1 VTDSNGA
8 DESPVVISQEKARE
22 LDTQYQGIPKF
33 GAWSGLVVATEYWD
47 PRLAALETVRGSAGP
62 DRVESATR
70 AAMKAAAFDTGAI
83 EGLYQP
89 DRGFTIAVATQTA
102 AWDTLLNNYEETAR
116 DLIKAQLATYELALD
131 VATGHLPINE
141 ALIRRMHEEL
151 TAPQETYKVLTP
163 LGVQDQPLPR
173 GKYKEQPNHVRVR
186 GGGYHAYAP
195 VDRTPA
201 EMHALVE
208 ELGGELFQSAHP
220 VLQASYAH
228 YAFIAIHPFADGN
241 GRVARALA
249 SIYLYRSNR
258 IPLLIT
264 ADTRNEYFDAL
275 ERADRGDHQPFVDFV
290 FERAMETMQL
300 VASALAPDPVDQL
313 PAFNEFLQA
322 HGGMTHAEMDRIA
335 QQIMNHVHEV
345 LTQVV
350 GGITLPTGVGL
361 NFSLTHLGA
370 AASLPGYR
378 NVMGGG
384 GSGIQINLS
393 SQAPA
398 QGAVGIVIR
407 IMVAMTDRQR
417 YPFILDVVGAGNNF
431 EIRKPDVLPTYT
443 TTFDL
448 LLTSW
453 LRARLGVG
461 VSSLKAL
468 AEAAMRQQGYR

>member
-1 VTDSNGA
+1 MILDQ
-8 DESPVVISQEKARE
+8 DKARE

-33 GAWSGLVVATEYWD
+33 GAWLRLGVASEYWD
-47 PRLAALETVRGSAGP
+47 PRLAALEAARGAAGP

-89 DRGFTIAVATQTA
+89 DRGFTIAVATQAA
-102 AWDTLLNNYEETAR
+102 AWDTLLNKYEETAR

-131 VATGHLPINE
+131 VATGHMPINE

-163 LGVQDQPLPR
+163 TGIQDQSLPR
-173 GKYKEQPNHVRVR
+173 GKYKEQPNHVRLR
-186 GGGYHAYAP
+186 DGGYHAYAP

-208 ELGGELFQSAHP
+208 ELGGDAFQSSHP

-264 ADTRNEYFDAL
+264 ADTRNEYFDTL

-313 PAFNEFLQA
+313 PAFKEFLQA
-322 HGGMTHAEMDRIA
+322 HGGMTHAEMDQIA
-335 QQIMNHVHEV
+335 AQIINHVHQVLAQEV
-345 LTQVV
+345 A
-350 GGITLPTGVGL
+350 GIVIPPGVGL
-361 NFSLTHLGA
+361 NFSLTGIGT
-370 AASLPGYR
+370 AASVAGYR
-378 NVMGGG
+378 NVMAGGP
-384 GSGIQINLS
+384 SGIQINLS

-398 QGAVGIVIR
+398 QASAAIVIR

-443 TTFDL
+443 TTFDV

-461 VSSLKAL
+461 ISSLKAL